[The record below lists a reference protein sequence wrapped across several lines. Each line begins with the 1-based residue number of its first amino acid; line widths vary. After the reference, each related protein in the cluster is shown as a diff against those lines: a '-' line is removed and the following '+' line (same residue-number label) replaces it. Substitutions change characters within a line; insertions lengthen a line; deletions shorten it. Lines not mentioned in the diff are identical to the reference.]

1 MKILV
6 FSDTHNYLDNAREV
20 LRRIGGQM
28 DMVLHLGDH
37 DTDAMEL
44 KKEFPSLPFHY
55 VLGNNDYS
63 WDTPDKKMVFAG
75 GKNCSLSMGIN
86 SGFTGIMT
94 AFLTGQKN
102 KGQMWCSLDIP
113 IVLFTMTEDG

>member
-44 KKEFPSLPFHY
+44 KRNFHLSRSIMCWATTIT
-55 VLGNNDYS
+55 LGIRPIRKWYS
-63 WDTPDKKMVFAG
+63 QAE
-75 GKNCSLSMGIN
+75 KNCSLSMGIN
-86 SGFTGIMT
+86 SGYTGIMT
-94 AFLTGQKN
+94 AFPTGQRN

-113 IVLFTMTEDG
+113 IVLFMMTEDG